1 MGVFWIK
8 GAGGGIDNL
17 FETIYPSSSVP
28 PITLLLSGQF
38 ALFDVLSARGDVSIS
53 PRDLSIALSDVNVA
67 GITLIDYAGIEC
79 AWYPELRFAAG
90 VSIGIFDVISGDGH
104 LIVEKDKVKDK
115 YFWEGYA
122 TAVVSIPKKIPI
134 FGGIEIG
141 SADLGVNAEKIW
153 GALHVLK
160 IDAGVTYYWGG
171 DVDFAFGKYDAP
183 EPTIELS
190 AEGIPVY
197 YDEKTDR
204 TLYMKLNNSIRTL
217 ASTCLLYT
225 SPSPRD

>member
-1 MGVFWIK
+1 M
-8 GAGGGIDNL
+8 
-17 FETIYPSSSVP
+17 
-28 PITLLLSGQF
+28 
-38 ALFDVLSARGDVSIS
+38 
-53 PRDLSIALSDVNVA
+53 
-67 GITLIDYAGIEC
+67 
-79 AWYPELRFAAG
+79 
-90 VSIGIFDVISGDGH
+90 
-104 LIVEKDKVKDK
+104 EKDKVKDK

-122 TAVVSIPKKIPI
+122 TAVVSIPTKIPI

-197 YDEKTDR
+197 YGR
-204 TLYMKLNNSIRTL
+204 
-217 ASTCLLYT
+217 
-225 SPSPRD
+225 

>member
-1 MGVFWIK
+1 M
-8 GAGGGIDNL
+8 
-17 FETIYPSSSVP
+17 
-28 PITLLLSGQF
+28 
-38 ALFDVLSARGDVSIS
+38 
-53 PRDLSIALSDVNVA
+53 
-67 GITLIDYAGIEC
+67 
-79 AWYPELRFAAG
+79 
-90 VSIGIFDVISGDGH
+90 
-104 LIVEKDKVKDK
+104 
-115 YFWEGYA
+115 
-122 TAVVSIPKKIPI
+122 
-134 FGGIEIG
+134 
-141 SADLGVNAEKIW
+141 GVNAEKYG

-217 ASTCLLYT
+217 ASTEDIYHCSTPNGATVSSLAGKTVHSVNFGKYNNENGILTISYAHRVSLLRETYAKEY
-225 SPSPRD
+225 